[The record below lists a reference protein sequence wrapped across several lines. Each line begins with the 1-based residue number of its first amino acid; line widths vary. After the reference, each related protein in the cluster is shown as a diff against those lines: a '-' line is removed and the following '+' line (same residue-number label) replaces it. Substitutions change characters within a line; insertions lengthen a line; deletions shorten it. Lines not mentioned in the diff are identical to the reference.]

1 MVAGP
6 DDPVKVVP
14 SAVVQV
20 QACLPIL
27 RPSASGSASGSV
39 SGDAA
44 WHREST
50 QVVEVGQEEQA
61 VPCGEY
67 FKGDEI
73 DKLFVKKR

>member
-1 MVAGP
+1 MLTTEGKLNFYFQASKTPKTVL
-6 DDPVKVVP
+6 
-14 SAVVQV
+14 VQTY
-20 QACLPIL
+20 
-27 RPSASGSASGSV
+27 
-39 SGDAA
+39 AA

-50 QVVEVGQEEQA
+50 QVVEEGQEEQA

>member
-27 RPSASGSASGSV
+27 RPSASGSV